1 MNIGFIERNKH
12 DKPKY
17 ILADG
22 AEIYSDISSRHGY
35 HQYFSDDPVYLV
47 LKDYGDYYMVRHHSL
62 SDGITG
68 FFKKSDVVKVD
79 YAN

>member
-1 MNIGFIERNKH
+1 MNIGFIECNKH
-12 DKPKY
+12 DNHKY
-17 ILADG
+17 IMAYG
-22 AEIYSDISSRHGY
+22 AEIYSNIYSNHGY

-68 FFKKSDVVKVD
+68 FFKKSDVKEID
-79 YAN
+79 YAD